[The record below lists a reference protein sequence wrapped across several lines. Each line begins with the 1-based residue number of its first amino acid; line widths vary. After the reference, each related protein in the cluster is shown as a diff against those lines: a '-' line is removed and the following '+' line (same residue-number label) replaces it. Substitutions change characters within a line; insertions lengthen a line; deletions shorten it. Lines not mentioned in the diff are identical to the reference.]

1 MAIEEFNNEQLKTKP
16 IQKEE
21 YSASSKKSTY
31 DEYGKLN
38 KVKKISKATT
48 ITFTIIGA
56 GLILASVG
64 GFTFGYKPTAVV
76 KTFSLNATTTT
87 IEYNVEISESKVD
100 PLIIQIH
107 NQFMKEQK
115 EITIGVN
122 EGEFNNLKPGMQ
134 YKISIL
140 EKGVL
145 VKSQNLFTQYA

>member
-1 MAIEEFNNEQLKTKP
+1 MYEAKGSAGHDPFDERLELRRLPDRQIGEHLPVQL
-16 IQKEE
+16 
-21 YSASSKKSTY
+21 
-31 DEYGKLN
+31 D
-38 KVKKISKATT
+38 
-48 ITFTIIGA
+48 IG
-56 GLILASVG
+56 LLESIHILASVG